1 VKRLAP
7 GLLAALLFGC
17 SAPDYTPV
25 RDWARTASLAA
36 DHPAAETAQDGAAA
50 MRQALATWLA
60 ALGRMADD
68 GVLPYPEDP
77 FAELAPRA
85 RQADAAGGE
94 AVAALGALLRRATRQ
109 NWRAPQVRGAI
120 AEADPHVQALVGAL
134 LRTAGGTPHAALV
147 ERIGADHAR
156 LKARAR
162 DITDDETVAGIRAAE
177 DRLRRAAFALPR
189 PAAQGAAVP

>member
-1 VKRLAP
+1 MTRLAL
-7 GLLAALLFGC
+7 GLLAVLLAGC

-25 RDWARTASLAA
+25 RDWARTASLAV
-36 DHPAAETAQDGAAA
+36 DHPAGLPPPARDGVVA
-50 MRQALATWLA
+50 MQQALATWLA

-77 FAELAPRA
+77 FTDLAPRA

-109 NWRAPQVRGAI
+109 NWRAPQMRDAI
-120 AEADPHVQALVGAL
+120 AEADPHVQALTAAL
-134 LRTAGGTPHAALV
+134 VRTTGGTPYALIV
-147 ERIGADHAR
+147 ERVGADHAR
-156 LKARAR
+156 LKAQAR
-162 DITDDETVAGIRAAE
+162 RITRDEAVAEIRAAE

-189 PAAQGAAVP
+189 PASAALP